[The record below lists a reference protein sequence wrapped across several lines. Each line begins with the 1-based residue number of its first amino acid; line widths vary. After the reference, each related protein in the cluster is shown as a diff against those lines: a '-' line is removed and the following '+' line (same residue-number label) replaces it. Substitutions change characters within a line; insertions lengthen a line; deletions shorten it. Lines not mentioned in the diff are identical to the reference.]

1 MTVREY
7 SPRLFSQ
14 KPVALPSSTSLRF
27 YFLSLYSRRGD
38 NICAL
43 LDIART
49 TRKRISILMTRASAV
64 YYVKVV
70 LLQLLNPAR
79 YLAIGIPEVE

>member
-1 MTVREY
+1 MSRFHLQ
-7 SPRLFSQ
+7 RAFGFAFFLFIFD
-14 KPVALPSSTSLRF
+14 AGT
-27 YFLSLYSRRGD
+27 
-38 NICAL
+38 ICAL
-43 LDIART
+43 LDKARA

-79 YLAIGIPEVE
+79 YLALGIPEVE